1 MAPRKPNYYG
11 SLAEYKESIV
21 GDIVGG
27 IRNIVSPWF
36 GTPPGQHSS
45 VTQAQGLA
53 RGAAETLDQTFAGGL
68 VKAGVQGNKALA
80 KEAAINAAALGTGYV
95 AGKAIQTG
103 RVLNP
108 VKTITNLVKN
118 QKVVVH
124 GHPRNL
130 VGNVIEPRS
139 GSFGAQSL
147 GKPVAFALDPR
158 KSGSK
163 RLVPETAFEYANK
176 PLNFTNPQISI
187 ATTPKSNIK
196 NFSDEKILLP
206 NNRAMN
212 YVYSTQPI
220 PVSRTISATGNLED
234 VTTELRRALRK
245 EGVSLRGDTSNTIR
259 NYASR
264 IVEQRKK
271 NVKPQTWRQ

>member
-1 MAPRKPNYYG
+1 MARRKPKG
-11 SLAEYKESIV
+11 
-21 GDIVGG
+21 
-27 IRNIVSPWF
+27 IVSPW
-36 GTPPGQHSS
+36 
-45 VTQAQGLA
+45 L
-53 RGAAETLDQTFAGGL
+53 GAS
-68 VKAGVQGNKALA
+68 KN
-80 KEAAINAAALGTGYV
+80 IRV
-95 AGKAIQTG
+95 AGKMSASNTGSSEAQIDTGGGERDKVNETLMLGVAGAAGVTAATLGARAIATG
-103 RVLNP
+103 RVVNP
-108 VKTITNLVKN
+108 VKTISNLVKN

-147 GKPVAFALDPR
+147 GKPVAFAFDPR

-163 RLVPETAFEYANK
+163 KLIPEAAFEYANK

-187 ATTPKSNIK
+187 GTTSKSNIK
-196 NFSDEKILLP
+196 NFSDAKILLP

-220 PVSRTISATGNLED
+220 PVSRTIRATGD
-234 VTTELRRALRK
+234 VKDVATQLRRALRK
-245 EGVSLRGDTSNTIR
+245 EGVSLRGDTSETIR

>member
-1 MAPRKPNYYG
+1 MPHKKDHKPSTRSWG
-11 SLAEYKESIV
+11 PFGFV
-21 GDIVGG
+21 QDI
-27 IRNIVSPWF
+27 ISPWL
-36 GTPPGQHSS
+36 GTPPGELKQ
-45 VTQAQGLA
+45 VTQFKQAT
-53 RGAAETLDQTFAGGL
+53 RVAAEGLDQTFTGGMI
-68 VKAGVQGNKALA
+68 KAGTQSNKALA
-80 KEAAINAAALGTGYV
+80 KQAAVNAAALGTGYI

-103 RVLNP
+103 RVVNP
-108 VKTITNLVKN
+108 IKTISNLVKN

-163 RLVPETAFEYANK
+163 RLVSEAAFEYANK

-196 NFSDEKILLP
+196 NFSDAKILLP

-220 PVSRTISATGNLED
+220 PVSRTIRATGNLED
-234 VTTELRRALRK
+234 VATQLRRALRK

>member
-1 MAPRKPNYYG
+1 MPHKKDHKPSTRSWG
-11 SLAEYKESIV
+11 PLGFV
-21 GDIVGG
+21 QD
-27 IRNIVSPWF
+27 IVSPWL
-36 GTPPGQHSS
+36 GTPPGQNRQ

-53 RGAAETLDQTFAGGL
+53 RGAAETLDQAFAGGM
-68 VKAGVQGNKALA
+68 VKAGVQGNQALV
-80 KEAAINAAALGTGYV
+80 KQAAVNAAALGTGYI
-95 AGKAIQTG
+95 AGKAVQTG
-103 RVLNP
+103 RVVNP
-108 VKTITNLVKN
+108 IKTISNLVKN

-158 KSGSK
+158 KSGANK
-163 RLVPETAFEYANK
+163 LVPEAAFEYANK

-196 NFSDEKILLP
+196 NFSDAKILLP

-234 VTTELRRALRK
+234 VATQLRRALRK